1 MFYNNNI
8 DTSTIITSKE
18 NTIVSPVINNN
29 VDINEKKIN
38 ISPLINKNNI
48 KEVLL
53 FSLILITILLQIIVK
68 IWTFILLMNYYN
80 ILNNIK
86 SDKKVI
92 YDNYKNI
99 YYLAIANI
107 VFTIITII
115 YFCYIFILY
124 IYRYPIYKKY
134 KTKIEILISIFWVIS
149 NILSIISY
157 LIRNKIKDE
166 YIKYLNDNCN
176 IYEKLLYDILF
187 VSFAFFCLS
196 FIVEYSNF

>member
-1 MFYNNNI
+1 MFNNNNI
-8 DTSTIITSKE
+8 GTSTIQNIL
-18 NTIVSPVINNN
+18 PVIN
-29 VDINEKKIN
+29 KY
-38 ISPLINKNNI
+38 NI

-53 FSLILITILLQIIVK
+53 FSLILITILLQIITK
-68 IWTFILLMNYYN
+68 IWTFILLINYYN

-86 SDKKVI
+86 LDKKVI
-92 YDNYKNI
+92 HDDYKYI
-99 YYLAIANI
+99 FYLAMVNI

-115 YFCYIFILY
+115 YFCFIFYLY
-124 IYRYPIYKKY
+124 IYKYAIYKKY
-134 KTKIEILISIFWVIS
+134 KTKIGILVSIIWVIS

-176 IYEKLLYDILF
+176 IYEKLLYNILF

-196 FIVEYSNF
+196 FIIEYSKF